1 MAAGCCTMDGARVAT
16 PCSLFW
22 TNSMSVPAAA
32 PEVVVDGRVTVIAL
46 GPKYKIIDEH
56 ALDGG
61 LGESL
66 IEIAVEA
73 EPPLVVLDLS
83 QTQFFGSSFIEVLFR
98 VWNRLQGRS
107 GRFAICGLTPHCYDV
122 LKITHLDTL
131 WPLMP
136 TRHEAVS
143 AISKDEP

>member
-1 MAAGCCTMDGARVAT
+1 MEIVRVEE
-16 PCSLFW
+16 SVLSVW

-32 PEVVVDGRVTVIAL
+32 PEVVIDGRVTVIAL

-61 LGESL
+61 LGDSL

-73 EPPLVVLDLS
+73 DPPVVVLDLS

-107 GRFAICGLTPHCYDV
+107 GRFAICGLTPHCLDV

-136 TRHEAVS
+136 TRDEAV
-143 AISKDEP
+143 AAVSKEIA

>member
-1 MAAGCCTMDGARVAT
+1 MT
-16 PCSLFW
+16 
-22 TNSMSVPAAA
+22 VPTSA
-32 PEVVVDGRVTVIAL
+32 PEVVVDGQVTVIAL

-56 ALDGG
+56 VLDTG
-61 LGESL
+61 LGETM
-66 IEIAVEA
+66 IEIALDA
-73 EPPLVVLDLS
+73 KPPLVVLDLS

-107 GRFAICGLTPHCYDV
+107 GKFAICGLTPHCYDV

-136 TRHEAVS
+136 TRAEAV
-143 AISKDEP
+143 AAVSKEGA